1 LQHSTLRNV
10 CFRFAFVEFSS
21 AEEAKAAIENESGY
35 ELGGQSLVVDFSG
48 NKSQNQR
55 GGRGGRG
62 GFEQRGGGFGGGAS
76 REQGGKLISLPLF
89 RFGFSVHTLLL

>member
-1 LQHSTLRNV
+1 LRNV

-55 GGRGGRG
+55 GGGRGGRG
-62 GFEQRGGGFGGGAS
+62 GFEQRGGFSGGAS
-76 REQGGKLISLPLF
+76 REQGGKLKSLLIS
-89 RFGFSVHTLLL
+89 RFGFSVHTLL